1 MNLNSILYNLRKILK
16 YSLFILIII
25 LLIGIFFLLTSG
37 SVHALTFD
45 YNNTTHNLAD
55 FTESSKYYIG
65 YDNGSY
71 FLWSIRNDSNA
82 YFYLNGQYIWI
93 NGACYLYNYV
103 NGEWVYSGT
112 SVSYNSMGLP
122 AHVIY
127 STVDIFS
134 DYHQSSVWWYS
145 NTAPTPTPTPTITP
159 IPTATPNPNPNNTRL
174 QFTYDIISYNLPGFG
189 LSTKFFVVEDANAV
203 IALYCI
209 DNFDDTSFFYA
220 PNIYELF
227 VSGTSYCYVYDAVN
241 DTWVYN
247 STNTNSLLNQYR
259 FVRFSTINIYWDAN
273 KSSIR
278 WAAQVVYNGLYPY
291 FRDYEDP
298 DGVQNTLVTGETTSY
313 FGFYVPKK
321 IPQEGENWYTSK
333 YTSYVKI
340 VDTSSGAT
348 LEDLPNNQNVTFI
361 DLNEWFIY
369 PYGSGDGVIR

>member
-71 FLWSIRNDSNA
+71 FLWSIRNDSNG

-103 NGEWVYSGT
+103 NDQWVYSGT

-145 NTAPTPTPTPTITP
+145 NTAPTPTPSPVPTPAP
-159 IPTATPNPNPNNTRL
+159 DPNPNNGYLEFSYDYYTYRL
-174 QFTYDIISYNLPGFG
+174 PAFS
-189 LSTKFFVVEDANAV
+189 LSTKFFVGDTGDNNCYLVA
-203 IALYCI
+203 I
-209 DNFDDTSFFYA
+209 DSDDTESYFVA
-220 PNIYELF
+220 PYGDYD
-227 VSGTSYCYVYDAVN
+227 VYVIGHARRYHADN
-241 DTWVYN
+241 ENNTWVFDSDMPNNIRVGYFN
-247 STNTNSLLNQYR
+247 EI
-259 FVRFSTINIYWDAN
+259 RFSTVNIYSDVEKTTIKW
-273 KSSIR
+273 S
-278 WAAQVVYNGLYPY
+278 AQVEYSGLYPY
-291 FRDYEDP
+291 FRDMEDAN
-298 DGVQNTLVTGETTSY
+298 GVQNTLVTGETASY

-340 VDTSSGAT
+340 VDISSGAT

-361 DLNEWFIY
+361 DLNEFFIY
-369 PYGSGDGVIR
+369 PYSGLPIR